1 MNGISLRFRIA
12 PVGVANLATR
22 AAKPQREALSLPH
35 RGISDYFSS
44 AAISFPSRVKA
55 TAAFLWVRL

>member
-35 RGISDYFSS
+35 RGICDYFKRV
-44 AAISFPSRVKA
+44 AISFPSRVNA
-55 TAAFLWVRL
+55 TTALPWVKL